1 MSTETAQIYTD
12 FDFQVARNDFTY
24 IQKVYNA
31 LNLNEIGLSTTVI
44 AGSILEEWHDRHE
57 STYDAILQY
66 IADTNA
72 NLFSPT
78 YVEMSFNWLEKDPSL
93 WEGINKQAFPS
104 AYDVGRGNFQIHTA
118 MKLLKEYNVSFPNTD
133 PLNIKQYNNDIK
145 KLISDL
151 IDNKNQATVSFVG
164 LMVQKAAN
172 WYSVNAANW
181 DSLSQVEKEALI
193 VYFYNVGEQKM
204 NTKAQEAKS
213 TTGIYEPDP
222 HKTPI
227 AQEYILNREKIQQE
241 LQIEELFQQLDQRYC
256 FDGET
261 PILMSDGTYKPIEQ
275 IKIGDEV
282 MAFDGLGE
290 LQPRKVIQTFLTPDQ
305 EVVQLGDIKVT
316 LGHHFLQLDGSF
328 KALGEIDTNGFLVGV
343 TGKLIPHPGIKPVAG
358 KHTVYNFTV
367 EELHTYVAGDYR
379 VHNESISNYRPAT
392 EIGII
397 GAAVGAQ
404 IASLYADDD
413 FASQLVAQSLGSYT
427 GGLALDAIDYTFEI
441 TDRPNNTSLSLAAL
455 YKRLPASFISTGI
468 SLGTS
473 KLANSLIKTFK
484 IEDPLTQAGVSGLIS
499 GTISYEITRQVAFAY
514 PEIAVKFFG
523 APTFTNSAGEFVDQA
538 GHLIPEGGTPVVNFD
553 QLSLTGTLANI
564 GASTLGSF
572 IGSQLHQAAIQK
584 WNILSENFSVEGAGI
599 GASIGSLVASLGGA
613 YTLATGASVAYS
625 VGSWL
630 VGAGFFTG
638 PIGFLVLGAAG
649 TLLGSILGG
658 TFGDIDYP
666 RAGYYV
672 IIENGIFVA
681 RFSWREDDGNAD
693 LARQMGENAKDIL
706 NYFAVSIGGKALSSE
721 LIGYGHLVQEYIY
734 YPASKSPGYFGG
746 HSGTGSVRFN
756 NPQDAIIQGVIYQLT
771 TTQIEGG
778 DLYLKRVIKN
788 IQLYDNTRPVSI
800 NTIDKL
806 NEDFQV
812 AREWGIYKDNPV
824 LYEKNINYLKANAI
838 NDADTRILDL
848 RSRPQDAFTPSQNQV
863 DPQVKDFNLN
873 FLPSQITLS
882 LQGNDLIIN
891 GERLTNWVTA
901 QQRVEILR
909 FADGSR
915 FQIVVNNGLVKL
927 EDERVANW
935 QQIQTRATQL
945 NLDTPNA
952 SDNFVNSNASR
963 IIYGSFDYALKFDGV
978 NDYVKLNNPSHLNFT
993 GAITLE
999 AKVKINATDGLRNI
1013 IAHGHT
1019 LNPISEVFLR
1029 INNGRY
1035 EIGSGNG
1042 TGYLT
1047 SYAIPQEDIGNWVHL
1062 TGVYDNQART
1072 WRLYRNGILASSTPA
1087 NVGALLVNDNWAIG
1101 ARGNGTERF
1110 FNGEIDE
1117 VRIWNK
1123 ARTQAEIQADVNRP
1137 LTGNESGLVGYWNLD
1152 DRTGIVAKDLTA
1164 NQTQGTI
1171 QGAEWTPSRTGSI
1184 GDDILIATA
1193 SGQTLDGNKGDDI
1206 YRYNRGQGTITIKD
1220 AGGLDAIELDAS
1232 IQASDLL
1239 FEQNGNNLII
1249 ALKDPANPTATI
1261 SSLSNKLIISDFATK
1276 KIELLRLNNNEEYLI
1291 TPTGLTPNKP
1301 TAEANNP
1308 ETFLGTYRADILRI
1322 GNKFAGALS
1331 FDGINDY
1338 VNLNNPSHL
1347 NFTGAIT
1354 LEARVKLRATDGL
1367 RDIIGHGYTLN
1378 PNAQVFLRINNGRY
1392 EVGSWNGT
1400 GYLTSYAI
1408 PKEDIGNWVHL
1419 SGVYDSQARTWR
1431 LYRNGV
1437 LASSTSA
1444 NVGALLVNDNWAIG
1458 ARGNGTERFF
1468 NGDIDEVR
1476 IWNKAR
1482 TQAEIQ
1488 ADVNRSLTGNES
1500 GLVAYHTFN
1509 EVTGTTVKD
1518 LTNYQNNGT
1527 IQGAI
1532 KALTKLDGND
1542 IDGFLSFDGT
1552 NDSVQN
1558 PAKFADV
1565 KDTFTIEF
1573 WVNPTA
1579 TRDSTTQ
1586 NTSGS
1591 NDFNQRYA
1599 IAPSNGSEV
1608 LGSGHAYAGVSVGT
1622 NGISVF
1628 EHSSFTNATTTVK
1641 YLPSLLVHDTN
1652 LSGWNHVAIVYNNKT
1667 PSLYLNGQLIK
1678 TGLTSTLIVHPSA
1691 VLGGSGVSDYFQ
1703 GFLDEVR
1710 IWNKAKTQAE
1720 IQADLNR
1727 PLTGQESG
1735 LVTYHNFNEGT
1746 GTTVKDLTSNYN
1758 NGTIQGATRDTKA
1771 LTRSDGNDTYIY
1783 SLDDTTN
1790 VSIYDI
1796 GNYEGVTRDGG
1807 LDTLEFGAGITTDS
1821 LKLTLQN
1828 NNLIVT
1834 VNNTATI
1841 TIQDWFKPQSRIEI
1855 FRFADSKE
1863 YNPVVNF
1870 DGTVSL
1876 QAAFNPGDPN
1886 YNLAAA
1892 KPDTYSVIPSKLLA
1906 FDLAGDGLQLIS
1918 AEDSLTLFNID
1929 NDDYPEQIGWVAP
1942 SDGFLVLDKNNDG
1955 LITDLNEFFSLE
1967 QQNQVSFL
1975 GDLDSNQ
1982 DSIIDSKDTNFS
1994 QLRIWTDTNLNSE
2007 VELGELAALYRYGI
2021 NSISVIPQSK
2031 NYNIAGNRIT
2041 ASAYFTRIGFETKPY
2056 SQLYDVAFTYNPNGA
2071 KLEQLNSGVS
2081 RFYYENKPDIIFADD
2096 SDQNIN
2102 LTIDPVEVYSV
2113 TGGNGNDILIV
2124 KPGSTRGAVLSGGD
2138 GNDQLVGSDGN
2149 DILTGGAGI
2158 DSIDGGAGDDLIT
2171 IDKFDNLNNIKGG
2184 AGFDVLVIEGDGDV
2198 SFILDN
2204 LGVEVV
2210 NGNQGNNTFTAIGSQ
2225 DVIISGGAGN
2235 DTITG
2240 GQGNDRLEGNEG
2252 DDILNGGAGDDILI
2266 GGQGND
2272 TLNGGDGEDTAYI
2285 DGSLDEYIRIERDG
2299 VLEIRH
2305 AQNGRDITTLTNVE
2319 FVQFS
2324 DGQRISTKDLLLW
2337 EKFYLLIHHD
2347 VAFTVSNGAL
2357 ASGSNHYVYWG
2368 KAEGR
2373 KTLFDFDESFYRQL
2387 HSDVDTA
2394 IRNGTVTSAVAHYV
2408 ERGISE
2414 GRAAN
2419 LNFDENWYR
2428 TRYPDADQQIQA
2440 GQFTSAAAHYA
2451 AIGFQEGRE
2460 AKFNSLYSY
2469 WPLVGTA
2476 NPDLL
2481 YGGNGDNVNLA
2492 GGAGNDQ
2499 LYGEGGNDILYGGD
2513 GNDTLNGGDGN
2524 DILDGGDGEDTAYL
2538 NGTLQQFSISF
2549 NQGFVQVSSTQ
2560 NNNDTDTLTNVEY
2573 LQFNDGL
2580 KIRIKD
2586 KPDFEIA
2593 NSQTE
2598 FSGLQGH
2605 KNWYYG
2611 YYDGPFTSSDFQQ
2624 MTQFSGAWF
2633 TQYGTYWTFISGNG
2647 GHPNGVIT
2655 GGERTPVEQWAVRR
2669 WVSEIDGEIQIYG
2682 NLAKADLGGNGVVGH
2697 IFVDGVEVWSQ
2708 SLAGTDGTGFNY
2720 QITTKVNRNSV
2731 VDFAIDPKDA
2741 NDGGDSTSFTARI
2754 NALNQTPTNLTLS
2767 NSNVAEN
2774 QIVGTVIGNFSTT
2787 DPDTEDT
2794 FTYSLV
2800 TGTGSTDNAL
2810 FAIAD
2815 NQLKTNAVFDF
2826 ETKNSY
2832 SIRVQVQDQGGLSY
2846 EKQLIIGIN
2855 NVDINTIT
2863 GTANN
2868 ESFTTT
2874 NDKDIIDAGAG
2885 NDTVTSI
2892 FANLQQSDTINGNVG
2907 TDTLVITGGTSATNL
2922 TINAGNSTSQITS
2935 ITGTKILGFER
2946 FDLSG
2951 FIGKTSFL
2959 GTTGNDWIQ
2968 AGSGNDYLDGSTG
2981 NDTMIGGL
2989 GNDTYVVDNAGD
3001 VVTETSTLTTEIDTV
3016 QSFISYT
3023 LGANLENLIL
3033 KGNAAIN
3040 GTGNSLNN
3048 TITGNAANN
3057 ILNGGAGNDTLD
3069 GGAGS
3074 DTLIGGAGNDTYVI
3088 DSTGDV
3094 ITENLNEGTD
3104 TVRASISY
3112 TLGANLENLTLT
3124 GTAAINGTGNSLNN
3138 SITGNSGNNI
3148 LDGGAGNDTL
3158 TGGLGNDI
3166 YIVDST
3172 GDVIKETSTL
3182 ASEIDTV
3189 QTSVTYTLGA
3199 NLENLILTGNAT
3211 INGTG
3216 NSLNNTITGNAA
3228 INIINGGTGNDT
3240 LSGGSGGDTLT
3251 GGLGADRFAY
3261 PDFKDSLLAAPD
3273 RITDFNPAD
3282 GDRIA
3287 VNSPSSLPTA
3297 VFNAGVFSTAT
3308 YSTLSDAAIAAY
3320 ADANPNIAGTQPLAA
3335 NQAVFFGWNGGT
3347 YLSVNDG
3354 IAGFNANSDLLIN
3367 ITGMTGTLATGSL
3380 TTNNYFSV

>member
-1 MSTETAQIYTD
+1 MADLSTNINSNLLNINRLKSYLILNEGLREYVYKDTKGFLTVGVGFNLQKEGARKSIENLKIDYDKLLKGEINLNNIQIYTLLD
-12 FDFQVARNDFTY
+12 
-24 IQKVYNA
+24 K
-31 LNLNEIGLSTTVI
+31 
-44 AGSILEEWHDRHE
+44 
-57 STYDAILQY
+57 
-66 IADTNA
+66 DTNQA
-72 NLFSPT
+72 IEDAKSFFPKFASLDEARKIVLVDMVFNLGKSKFADFKNLIKNVNRAIDSGKT
-78 YVEMSFNWLEKDPSL
+78 EDWNAAAAEMEDSL
-93 WEGINKQAFPS
+93 WFKQ
-104 AYDVGRGNFQIHTA
+104 VGDRAKRNVDIIKNGDGQ
-118 MKLLKEYNVSFPNTD
+118 LKTY
-133 PLNIKQYNNDIK
+133 
-145 KLISDL
+145 
-151 IDNKNQATVSFVG
+151 
-164 LMVQKAAN
+164 
-172 WYSVNAANW
+172 
-181 DSLSQVEKEALI
+181 EKEL
-193 VYFYNVGEQKM
+193 F
-204 NTKAQEAKS
+204 
-213 TTGIYEPDP
+213 
-222 HKTPI
+222 KT
-227 AQEYILNREKIQQE
+227 A
-241 LQIEELFQQLDQRYC
+241 YC
-256 FDGET
+256 FTAET
-261 PILMSDGTYKPIEQ
+261 PILMLDGTYKPIEQ

-290 LQPRKVIQTFLTPDQ
+290 LQPRKVTQTFITPDQ
-305 EVVQLGDIKVT
+305 EVVQLGKIQVT
-316 LGHHFLQLDGSF
+316 LGHHFLQPDGSF
-328 KALGEIDTNGFLVGV
+328 KALDAINTNGFLVGV

-358 KHTVYNFTV
+358 KYTVYNFTV

-379 VHNESISNYRPAT
+379 VHNESLSLYQPVT
-392 EIGII
+392 TGGFI
-397 GAAVGAQ
+397 GAAVGSQ
-404 IASLYADDD
+404 IGSYFADDK
-413 FASQLVAQSLGSYT
+413 FASQLIAQSLGKTVGSWV
-427 GGLALDAIDYTFEI
+427 GDAIVYEFDLSNDPIFLARDEK
-441 TDRPNNTSLSLAAL
+441 SLSLAAL
-455 YKRLPASFISTGI
+455 YKRLPDSIISTGI
-468 SLGTS
+468 DLVIS
-473 KLANSLIKTFK
+473 KLINSAIKTLK
-484 IEDPLTQAGVSGLIS
+484 IEDPLAQTVVTSLIHGS
-499 GTISYEITRQVAFAY
+499 VA
-514 PEIAVKFFG
+514 
-523 APTFTNSAGEFVDQA
+523 SA
-538 GHLIPEGGTPVVNFD
+538 
-553 QLSLTGTLANI
+553 
-564 GASTLGSF
+564 LGSF
-572 IGSQLHQAAIQK
+572 IGTQLHRTLIEK
-584 WNILSENFSVEGAGI
+584 WNILSEDFSAEGATIGAGI
-599 GASIGSLVASLGGA
+599 GGILGSFIPIPV
-613 YTLATGASVAYS
+613 
-625 VGSWL
+625 VGS
-630 VGAGFFTG
+630 A
-638 PIGFLVLGAAG
+638 IG
-649 TLLGSILGG
+649 TLLGSIIGG
-658 TFGDIDYP
+658 AFGDKDYP

-672 IIENGIFVA
+672 TIENGIFVA
-681 RFSWREDDGNAD
+681 KFSWREDEGNAD
-693 LARQMGENAKDIL
+693 LARKMGENAKDIL

-778 DLYLKRVIKN
+778 DLYLKRLLKN
-788 IQLYDNTRPVSI
+788 IPLYDNTRPVSI

-863 DPQVKDFNLN
+863 DPEVKDFNLN
-873 FLPSQITLS
+873 FLPSQATLS

-915 FQIVVNNGLVKL
+915 FKIVVNNGLVKL

-935 QQIQTRATQL
+935 QQIQSRATQL
-945 NLDTPNA
+945 NLDTPNS
-952 SDNFVNSNASR
+952 SDNFVSSNASR
-963 IIYGSFDYALKFDGV
+963 IIQGSNYALKFDGV
-978 NDYVKLNNPSHLNFT
+978 NDYLESTSSIIPINGTNSPFTVFVWAKVDPSIQKGLFELVSQGTSLNAFYIGGQNGKIRVGDTWLNSGVDVPGDGQWHLYTVVRTQTNT
-993 GAITLE
+993 HLYIDGELKASKGSAIT
-999 AKVKINATDGLRNI
+999 N
-1013 IAHGHT
+1013 
-1019 LNPISEVFLR
+1019 
-1029 INNGRY
+1029 
-1035 EIGSGNG
+1035 
-1042 TGYLT
+1042 
-1047 SYAIPQEDIGNWVHL
+1047 
-1062 TGVYDNQART
+1062 
-1072 WRLYRNGILASSTPA
+1072 PA
-1087 NVGALLVNDNWAIG
+1087 NTAFRISRQYGGAW
-1101 ARGNGTERF
+1101 
-1110 FNGEIDE
+1110 E
-1117 VRIWNK
+1117 VPK
-1123 ARTQAEIQADVNRP
+1123 ATIADVSVWNTAMSAAQVQTITKQP
-1137 LTGNESGLVGYWNLD
+1137 LTGNEAGLVGYWQLNE
-1152 DRTGIVAKDLTA
+1152 GIGTVANDKSPFQRHLS
-1164 NQTQGTI
+1164 I
-1171 QGAEWTPSRTGSI
+1171 KEAEWTAKNVGGI
-1184 GDDILIATA
+1184 GDDILIATG
-1193 SGQTLDGNKGDDI
+1193 SGQLLDGDKGDDV

-1220 AGGLDAIELDAS
+1220 AGGLDTVEFDAS
-1232 IQASDLL
+1232 IQVSDLL

-1249 ALKDPANPTATI
+1249 ALKDPINPTAPI
-1261 SSLSNKLIISDFATK
+1261 SSLSNKLIISEFATK
-1276 KIELLRLNNNEEYLI
+1276 KIEILRLGNNEEYLI
-1291 TPTGLTPNKP
+1291 TPTGLVPNKP
-1301 TAEANNP
+1301 TDEVNNP
-1308 ETFLGTYRADILRI
+1308 ETFFGTYGADILKV
-1322 GNKFAGALS
+1322 GTKFVGALS
-1331 FDGINDY
+1331 FDGVNDY

-1354 LEARVKLRATDGL
+1354 LEAKIKVSSIDGL
-1367 RDIIGHGYTLN
+1367 QNIISHGYSLS
-1378 PNAQVFLRINNGRY
+1378 PNAEVAFRINNGRY
-1392 EVGSWNGT
+1392 EVGSWNGNNYFT
-1400 GYLTSYAI
+1400 GYAI

-1419 SGVYDSQARTWR
+1419 TGVYNSQSKTWT
-1431 LYRNGV
+1431 LYRNGQLV
-1437 LASSTSA
+1437 SSTPS
-1444 NVGALLVNDNWAIG
+1444 NIGALTVNSNWVIG
-1458 ARGNGTERFF
+1458 ATGNGKERFF
-1468 NGDIDEVR
+1468 DGEIDEVR

-1488 ADVNRSLTGNES
+1488 ADLNRPLTGNES
-1500 GLVAYHTFN
+1500 GLVAYHDFN
-1509 EVTGTTVKD
+1509 EVTGTNSKD
-1518 LTNYQNNGT
+1518 LTSYQNNGT

-1542 IDGFLSFDGT
+1542 IDSFLSFDGI

-1558 PAKFADV
+1558 PAKFVDV

-1586 NTSGS
+1586 NTSGV

-1608 LGSGHAYAGVSVGT
+1608 LGSGIAYAGVSVGT

-1628 EHSSFTNATTTVK
+1628 ENSSWISSGKSPSTAK
-1641 YLPSLLVHDTN
+1641 SLPSLLVHDMN
-1652 LSGWNHVAIVYNNKT
+1652 LSGWNHIAIVYNNKT
-1667 PSLYLNGQLIK
+1667 PSLYINGQFIK
-1678 TGLTSTLIVHPSA
+1678 TGLTSTSIVHPSA

-1727 PLTGQESG
+1727 PLTGKESG

-1790 VSIYDI
+1790 LSIYDI

-1807 LDTLEFGAGITTDS
+1807 IDTLEFGAGITLES

-1841 TIQDWFKPQSRIEI
+1841 TIQEWFKPQSRIEI

-1876 QAAFNPGDPN
+1876 QPAFNPGYPN
-1886 YNLAAA
+1886 YNLVAA
-1892 KPDTYSVIPSKLLA
+1892 KPDTYSVSPSKLLA

-1955 LITDLNEFFSLE
+1955 LITNLNEFFSLE

-1975 GDLDSNQ
+1975 GNLDSNQ

-2007 VELGELAALYRYGI
+2007 VELGELSALYRYGI

-2031 NYNIAGNRIT
+2031 NYNIAGNKIT

-2096 SDQNIN
+2096 SGQNIN
-2102 LTIDPVEVYSV
+2102 LTIDPVEVYSA
-2113 TGGNGNDILIV
+2113 TGGKGNDILIV
-2124 KPGSTRGAVLSGGD
+2124 KPGSTKGAVLSGGD

-2204 LGVEVV
+2204 LNVEVV

-2240 GQGNDRLEGNEG
+2240 GQGSDRLEGNEG
-2252 DDILNGGAGDDILI
+2252 NDILNGGAGDDILI

-2272 TLNGGDGEDTAYI
+2272 TLNGGDGVDTVYL
-2285 DGSLDEYIRIERDG
+2285 DGSLDQYIRIERDG

-2373 KTLFDFDESFYRQL
+2373 KTLFDFDESFYRKV

-2394 IRNGTVTSAVAHYV
+2394 IRNGTVTSAVAHYI

-2419 LNFDENWYR
+2419 LNFDETWYR
-2428 TRYPDADQQIQA
+2428 TRYPDANQQIQA

-2513 GNDTLNGGDGN
+2513 GNDTLNGGEGN
-2524 DILDGGDGEDTAYL
+2524 DILNGGNGEDTAYL

-2586 KPDFEIA
+2586 KPNFEIA

-2598 FSGLQGH
+2598 FSGLQGD

-2633 TQYGTYWTFISGNG
+2633 TQYGTYWTFISANG

-2682 NLAKADLGGNGVVGH
+2682 NLAKADLGGNGVIGH

-2708 SLAGTDGTGFNY
+2708 SLAGTDGTGVNY
-2720 QITTKVNRNSV
+2720 QIKTKVKLNSV

-2754 NALNQTPTNLTLS
+2754 NTLNQTPTNLTVS

-2800 TGTGSTDNAL
+2800 SGIGSTDNAL
-2810 FAIAD
+2810 FAIAG

-2832 SIRVQVQDQGGLSY
+2832 SIRVQAQDQGGLSY
-2846 EKQLIIGIN
+2846 EKQLIININ

-2863 GTANN
+2863 GTASN

-2874 NDKDIIDAGAG
+2874 NEKDIIDAGAG
-2885 NDTVTSI
+2885 NDTVTSV
-2892 FANLQQSDTINGNVG
+2892 FANLQQSDTINGGAG
-2907 TDTLVITGGTSATNL
+2907 TDILVITGGTSATNI

-2989 GNDTYVVDNAGD
+2989 GNDTYVIDSTGD
-3001 VVTETSTLTTEIDTV
+3001 VVNETSTLATEIDTV

-3033 KGNAAIN
+3033 KSNAAIN

-3069 GGAGS
+3069 GGAGD
-3074 DTLIGGAGNDTYVI
+3074 DTLIGGAGNDTYVV
-3088 DSTGDV
+3088 DSIADV

-3182 ASEIDTV
+3182 ATEIDTV
-3189 QTSVTYTLGA
+3189 QTSITYTLGA
-3199 NLENLILTGNAT
+3199 NLENLILTGNAA

-3228 INIINGGTGNDT
+3228 INILNGGAGNDT
-3240 LSGGSGGDTLT
+3240 LSGGAGGDTLT
-3251 GGLGADRFAY
+3251 GGLGADRFVY

-3273 RITDFNPAD
+3273 RITDFNPTE
-3282 GDRIA
+3282 GDRI
-3287 VNSPSSLPTA
+3287 VLNSPISLPTA

-3320 ADANPNIAGTQPLAA
+3320 ADTNPNLAGTQPLDV

-3347 YLSVNDG
+3347 YLSANG
-3354 IAGFNANSDLLIN
+3354 STASFNPNTDLLTN
-3367 ITGMTGTLATGSL
+3367 VTGIIGTLATGSL